1 MKKFLLAILLIIAFS
16 SAAFASLPTVIML
29 STQDC
34 PACMKMSGVLREINT
49 QYRGRINTAHIYLEN
64 NPDIARKYNV
74 RFVPTLIFRDSTGK
88 EIAQE
93 IGYRPANEVIKVF
106 KDAGVNI

>member
-1 MKKFLLAILLIIAFS
+1 MKKFLLTILLIIAS
-16 SAAFASLPTVIML
+16 CSAAFAELPTVIML
-29 STQDC
+29 STQNC
-34 PACMKMSGVLREINT
+34 PACVKMSGVMREIKT
-49 QYRGRINTAHIYLEN
+49 QYKGRISTASIYLEN

-93 IGYRPANEVIKVF
+93 IGYKPADEIIKVF
-106 KDAGVNI
+106 TDAGVNI

>member
-1 MKKFLLAILLIIAFS
+1 MKKFLLTILIIFAS
-16 SAAFASLPTVIML
+16 YSAASAELPTVIML
-29 STQDC
+29 STQNC
-34 PACMKMSGVLREINT
+34 AACVKMSRVMSEIKN
-49 QYRGRINTAHIYLEN
+49 QYRGKISTANIYLEN

-93 IGYRPANEVIKVF
+93 IGYKQADEIIKVF
-106 KDAGVNI
+106 TDAGVNF